1 VNDGNNEAEQLN
13 GFVLQVLSVHQ
24 GYSLAMR
31 ERAKKG
37 FPIGS
42 IGDIL
47 SNMFLGK
54 KLIRSPLSTHLFALP
69 PPPPPAPLPL
79 SAGVTALRYKV

>member
-1 VNDGNNEAEQLN
+1 MIKNLPVT
-13 GFVLQVLSVHQ
+13 VLQVLSVHQ

-54 KLIRSPLSTHLFALP
+54 IYSPRPSTCPFSFVFCSKNAHPDSFVLVYVL
-69 PPPPPAPLPL
+69 
-79 SAGVTALRYKV
+79 GV

>member
-1 VNDGNNEAEQLN
+1 
-13 GFVLQVLSVHQ
+13 
-24 GYSLAMR
+24 MR

-54 KLIRSPLSTHLFALP
+54 KYPLAPLHSLVRASSPHP
-69 PPPPPAPLPL
+69 PSPFPLPL
-79 SAGVTALRYKV
+79 SEGVTALTAKV